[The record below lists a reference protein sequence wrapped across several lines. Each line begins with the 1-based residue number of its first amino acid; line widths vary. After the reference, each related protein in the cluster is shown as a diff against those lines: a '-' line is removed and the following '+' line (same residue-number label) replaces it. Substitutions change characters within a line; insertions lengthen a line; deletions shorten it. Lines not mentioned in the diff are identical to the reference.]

1 MTVNLLWID
10 VYLDGNELREQQKK
24 SVGFWKKN
32 SYEILVN
39 FYIQNVLYWV
49 DCSTT
54 QINFS
59 KIDLIIF
66 LQQSKLLKVEK
77 KKSVCQKNLIPEF
90 QNIATADKSIQQ
102 HFLDQKFK
110 TMTNLTERGAVI
122 WMVRCCFPLQLQKG
136 GNFSKSLSTP

>member
-66 LQQSKLLKVEK
+66 LQQSKLFKVEK
-77 KKSVCQKNLIPEF
+77 KKSVCHPAF
-90 QNIATADKSIQQ
+90 A
-102 HFLDQKFK
+102 
-110 TMTNLTERGAVI
+110 
-122 WMVRCCFPLQLQKG
+122 C
-136 GNFSKSLSTP
+136 